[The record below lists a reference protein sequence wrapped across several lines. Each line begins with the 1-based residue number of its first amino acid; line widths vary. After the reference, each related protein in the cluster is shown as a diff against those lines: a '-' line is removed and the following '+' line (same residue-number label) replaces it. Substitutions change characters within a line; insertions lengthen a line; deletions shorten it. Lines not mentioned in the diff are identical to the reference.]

1 MAAAV
6 KVAAIKA
13 AHDSH
18 NNHHAPSKKHEKPA
32 VRFYTGPYTG
42 WRTYQPLMD
51 KIYTYPLVEYFVAFL
66 IVANFFISITEKWI
80 DPIAGHMNPVNRKYN
95 TTWWA
100 IGLMFNILFLIEL
113 AVNMY
118 AYWLW
123 DFWLTTPDGKKW
135 SINGWNCF
143 DFVIVLVGWLDQ
155 MELISGPLKLL
166 RLMRAFRVFRLFK
179 RIKSLQKIIVSLGRA
194 VPGMINAMVIMLIV
208 MSIYA
213 MLGVEFFSHS
223 FTPRVYEKESPVSG
237 GVGYT
242 DDAWIFDPESKYY
255 RTNAEKYEC
264 PDQLLNNETSE
275 CYITA
280 RGNGYAEEYFGN
292 FGRSLYTLFQVLT
305 GDSWSEAIA
314 RPMFEAEPIVTTLYF
329 VSYVV
334 FIAIILVN
342 VVVAVLL
349 EKMVDDGSDEE
360 EEEEHYHHKNH
371 DWVHPDA
378 KATIGELWDL
388 KQDIR
393 AKHMVMQAQLDALT
407 ANIEALCA
415 AQGVKP
421 VKGEDMV
428 QQCNPVAKH
437 DDQGFFD
444 AKGNRLCM
452 TNEAGHTVEKVRSW
466 VYTKEEV
473 DARLAEEESGMTKTP
488 SMGGSTAKLVPTGD
502 TPAGGDMQV
511 VNIEES

>member
-6 KVAAIKA
+6 RVAAISA
-13 AHDSH
+13 SQH
-18 NNHHAPSKKHEKPA
+18 KHEHKAPKKRKTIVA
-32 VRFYTGPYTG
+32 PRFNDDVEFVG
-42 WRTYQPLMD
+42 WRKYQPAMD
-51 KIYTYPLVEYFVAFL
+51 KIYTYPPVEYFVAFL

-80 DPIAGHMNPVNRKYN
+80 DPLAGHMNPDRRKYAD
-95 TTWWA
+95 TWNA
-100 IGLMFNILFLIEL
+100 IGLLFNILFLIEIL
-113 AVNMY
+113 ANMY

-123 DFWLTTPDGKKW
+123 DFWLVKGAGNKW
-135 SINGWNCF
+135 SLNGWNCF
-143 DFVIVLVGWLDQ
+143 DFIVVLIGWLLQ
-155 MELISGPLKLL
+155 VNVALPGPLKLL

-179 RIKSLQKIIVSLGRA
+179 RVKSLNKIIVSLGRA
-194 VPGMINAMVIMLIV
+194 VPGMVNAMMIMLIV

-223 FTPRVYEKESPVSG
+223 FTPRVYEELSSVSG

-242 DDAWIFDPESKYY
+242 DEEWILGDGTAPEYVKDP
-255 RTNAEKYEC
+255 EKYEC
-264 PDQLLNNETSE
+264 PDQLLDNETSV
-275 CYITA
+275 CYVTA
-280 RGNGYAEEYFGN
+280 RGNGYGEEYFGN

-349 EKMVDDGSDEE
+349 EKMVDDGSEE
-360 EEEEHYHHKNH
+360 EDDEEHYHHKSH

-393 AKHMVMQAQLDALT
+393 AKHMIMQAQLDALT

-415 AQGVKP
+415 KQGVTP
-421 VKGEDMV
+421 VSSAGLVKAPNEL
-428 QQCNPVAKH
+428 AKH
-437 DDQGFFD
+437 DDEGYFD
-444 AKGNRLCM
+444 EKGNRVLEDKYDEE
-452 TNEAGHTVEKVRSW
+452 TGASWKVEKVRSW

-473 DARLAEEESGMTKTP
+473 IHRLAEEQTKAG
-488 SMGGSTAKLVPTGD
+488 GGSKVAPID
-502 TPAGGDMQV
+502 ADIQV

>member
-1 MAAAV
+1 M
-6 KVAAIKA
+6 I
-13 AHDSH
+13 
-18 NNHHAPSKKHEKPA
+18 
-32 VRFYTGPYTG
+32 
-42 WRTYQPLMD
+42 Q
-51 KIYTYPLVEYFVAFL
+51 IYTHHLVEYFVAFL

-80 DPIAGHMNPVNRKYN
+80 DPMAGHMNPANRKYS
-95 TTWWA
+95 TTWNA

-118 AYWLW
+118 AYWIW
-123 DFWLTTPDGKKW
+123 DFWCVLSVKNGVRSW
-135 SINGWNCF
+135 SFNGWNCF

-155 MELISGPLKLL
+155 LNLISGPLKLL

-223 FTPRVYEKESPVSG
+223 FTPRVYEKESSVSG

-242 DDAWIFDPESKYY
+242 DDAWIFDPDSPEYKP
-255 RTNAEKYEC
+255 AEDKYEC
-264 PDQLLNNETSE
+264 PGQLLDNETDT
-275 CYITA
+275 CYVTA

-349 EKMVDDGSDEE
+349 EKMVDDGSDEDE
-360 EEEEHYHHKNH
+360 EQEHYHHKEH

-407 ANIEALCA
+407 ANIEALCEK
-415 AQGVKP
+415 QGIKAM
-421 VKGEDMV
+421 KSEGMV
-428 QQCNPVAKH
+428 APPNEVAEH
-437 DDQGFFD
+437 DDRGLFD
-444 AKGNRLCM
+444 TKGNRLCEK
-452 TNEAGHTVEKVRSW
+452 NEDGHVVEKVRSW
-466 VYTKEEV
+466 EYTKEEV
-473 DARLAEEESGMTKTP
+473 DARLAEELSRKSGARPDISEGNGTP
-488 SMGGSTAKLVPTGD
+488 EI
-502 TPAGGDMQV
+502 QV
-511 VNIEES
+511 VNIEDS

>member
-6 KVAAIKA
+6 RVAAIHAAKDHGEKHKA
-13 AHDSH
+13 PGSKSKAEK
-18 NNHHAPSKKHEKPA
+18 AP
-32 VRFYTGPYTG
+32 VRFYNGPFTG
-42 WRTYQPLMD
+42 WRAYQPAMN
-51 KIYTYPLVEYFVAFL
+51 KFYTYPLVEYFVAFL

-80 DPIAGHMNPVNRKYN
+80 DPMAGHMNPANRKFDALWN
-95 TTWWA
+95 G

-123 DFWLTTPDGKKW
+123 DFWCVCNNADGTKW
-135 SINGWNCF
+135 SLNGWNCF
-143 DFVIVLVGWLDQ
+143 DFIIVLVGWLDQ
-155 MELISGPLKLL
+155 LNLISGPLKLL

-223 FTPRVYEKESPVSG
+223 FTPRVYEKESSVSG

-242 DDAWIFDPESKYY
+242 DDAWIFDPESDMY
-255 RTNAEKYEC
+255 RTADDKYEC
-264 PDQLLNNETSE
+264 PVNLLDNETST
-275 CYITA
+275 CYVTA

-415 AQGVKP
+415 KQGVTP
-421 VKGEDMV
+421 VTSEGLLAPPNE
-428 QQCNPVAKH
+428 VAAH
-437 DDQGFFD
+437 DDKGYFD
-444 AKGNRLCM
+444 EKGNRICE
-452 TNEAGHTVEKVRSW
+452 TNEDGHVVEKVRSW
-466 VYTKEEV
+466 VYTREEV
-473 DARLAEEESGMTKTP
+473 DARLAEELQRKNSTK
-488 SMGGSTAKLVPTGD
+488 GS
-502 TPAGGDMQV
+502 PAAGNAEKPEIQVVQV